1 MTVGFIITRKFG
13 KIINL
18 AHFVVIRSTK
28 SRVRCIKYR
37 NKFIMEINVDP
48 ISYNK
53 TTKKRLALEK
63 NKFTDTLHY
72 QSVRAFR
79 VSLKTFIELV

>member
-1 MTVGFIITRKFG
+1 
-13 KIINL
+13 
-18 AHFVVIRSTK
+18 
-28 SRVRCIKYR
+28 
-37 NKFIMEINVDP
+37 MEINVDP

-79 VSLKTFIELV
+79 VSLQTFIELVRNLVLCIFKGATRSQLSSMWNCRCVQVHSELTFLTSMS